1 MQLTALAASTGAK
14 RSRLLPIVCVRLA
27 PRCDLLTYFPRQLSS
42 DALRVGIRIP
52 DSLTD
57 GFRGFLRNAGPGPGR
72 RCEPPSRFLLRDV
85 WLCSSVRRCVLM
97 PLPDSFF
104 CNPVP
109 VRLSFHRDLTQA
121 GL

>member
-1 MQLTALAASTGAK
+1 MQLTGYSLGCFHGGFHGGQEEPAAAD
-14 RSRLLPIVCVRLA
+14 VCVRLA
-27 PRCDLLTYFPRQLSS
+27 PRCDLLTYFPRRMSS
-42 DALRVGIRIP
+42 DVLRVGIRIP
-52 DSLTD
+52 APLSD

-85 WLCSSVRRCVLM
+85 WLCSSVKRCILM

-109 VRLSFHRDLTQA
+109 VRLSFH
-121 GL
+121 